1 MYKGSLPNVV
11 PKSNLLYHLYMVPQA
26 NYSNAIFWIE
36 VEKIKPNP
44 YQPRKEFNED
54 ALQSLSESVRQ
65 YGILQPL
72 VVTRKESSRADGG
85 FSVEYELIAG
95 ERRLRAAKLAGL
107 SQVPALI
114 RAREDSDMMKLELAI
129 IENLQRED
137 LNPIDRAQAFSQ
149 LAEQF
154 KLKHTEI
161 AEKIGKSREYVS
173 NSIRLLGLPE
183 YAIVALREGKINEGH
198 TRPLLMLIDR
208 PVEQRTLF
216 DDILARKLTVREAEA
231 LSRHFAQD
239 KVRKR
244 EKYADQ
250 TTKGFEAELA
260 EVLGTRVQIE
270 KRAEGGKITIDFFS
284 EGDLEHII
292 EVISRRAEGSEP
304 TSSEEIISN
313 EEEILNSKVSTKE
326 GPGDDD
332 LYSVRHFTL

>member
-1 MYKGSLPNVV
+1 
-11 PKSNLLYHLYMVPQA
+11 MVPQA

-72 VVTRKESSRADGG
+72 VVTRRESSRADGG

-154 KLKHTEI
+154 KLKHIEI

-183 YAIVALREGKINEGH
+183 YAIAALREGKINEGH
-198 TRPLLMLIDR
+198 TRPLLMLVDR
-208 PVEQRTLF
+208 PVEQRALF
-216 DDILARKLTVREAEA
+216 DDILARKLTVREAES

-260 EVLGTRVQIE
+260 EALGTRVQIE

-292 EVISRRAEGSEP
+292 EVISRRVEGGEP
-304 TSSEEIISN
+304 TSEETVGS
-313 EEEILNSKVSTKE
+313 EEEILNPKVITEE